1 MFEDGYKAVFVGSG
15 AGLPMFMGIPGESLV
30 GVYSANEYL
39 TRINLMKAYESGYD
53 TPVKDAKA
61 VAVVG
66 GGNVAMDAARCAKRM
81 GAKVYVVYRRD
92 EASMP
97 ARGRRSTMPS
107 RRASSSSS
115 SINPRADPG

>member
-1 MFEDGYKAVFVGSG
+1 
-15 AGLPMFMGIPGESLV
+15 
-30 GVYSANEYL
+30 
-39 TRINLMKAYESGYD
+39 MKAYREGYD

-97 ARGRRSTMPS
+97 ARREEIHHAKQEGIEFLFLNNPVQILDDGHGKV
-107 RRASSSSS
+107 RAMELSL
-115 SINPRADPG
+115 IHICWI